1 MSYEKGNAEAAA
13 NSMKSV
19 ATAPL
24 VLAGLLVLFFGVT
37 AFADDVMIDIG
48 KLVVLP
54 VAAAT
59 AAALGRIG
67 IIATPNKFLVYSFA
81 FVAVAVVMDFFSLV
95 DPIVISTFAFMGI
108 STTFLIQA
116 NRNEEATILLSIVVG
131 FHLAV
136 SYAAGMP

>member
-1 MSYEKGNAEAAA
+1 MSYENENAEADAS
-13 NSMKSV
+13 SMKGV

-24 VLAGLLVLFFGVT
+24 ALAGLLVLFFGIT

-67 IIATPNKFLVYSFA
+67 IIATPNKSLVYSFA
-81 FVAVAVVMDFFSLV
+81 FVAAAVAMDSFHW
-95 DPIVISTFAFMGI
+95 
-108 STTFLIQA
+108 
-116 NRNEEATILLSIVVG
+116 SIR
-131 FHLAV
+131 L
-136 SYAAGMP
+136 